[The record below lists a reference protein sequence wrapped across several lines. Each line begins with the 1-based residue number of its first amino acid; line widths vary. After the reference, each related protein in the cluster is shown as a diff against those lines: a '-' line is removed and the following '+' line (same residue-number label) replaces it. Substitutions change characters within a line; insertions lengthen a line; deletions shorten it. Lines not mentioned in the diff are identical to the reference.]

1 MRKITGLLIECAIN
15 PVAELVSIKKL
26 AVAQPSFR
34 PAQPV
39 RMNSGASDIPLPF
52 YPTSDNIW
60 TCINTAKVMAVGD
73 GTLFQF
79 RLTDE

>member
-52 YPTSDNIW
+52 LPNH
-60 TCINTAKVMAVGD
+60 
-73 GTLFQF
+73 
-79 RLTDE
+79 R